1 MSREKDS
8 SVIIISKMKADK
20 VKFNKESIYNGKV
33 IKDMTD
39 EEKAAI
45 VQHWKNKGCKQCIIE
60 GYNDEEV
67 Y

>member
-1 MSREKDS
+1 
-8 SVIIISKMKADK
+8 MKADK

>member
-1 MSREKDS
+1 
-8 SVIIISKMKADK
+8 MKAEK
-20 VKFNKESIYNGKV
+20 VKFNKESVYNGKV

-45 VQHWKNKGCKQCIIE
+45 VQHWKSKGCKQCIIE